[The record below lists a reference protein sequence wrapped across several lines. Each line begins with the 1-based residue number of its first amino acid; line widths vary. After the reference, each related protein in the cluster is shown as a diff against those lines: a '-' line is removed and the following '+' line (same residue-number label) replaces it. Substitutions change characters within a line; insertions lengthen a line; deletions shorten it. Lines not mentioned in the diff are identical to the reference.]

1 MVAGGRTDI
10 PYGMGLT
17 ILGALAQLLEVDRV
31 GVEADVREVPDHSA
45 AALDRAPRPI
55 LLKQTRTI
63 MLFVASCGHLNGLTC
78 AGAGDAV
85 WSACLTTMPCTNF
98 LASLS
103 CRNASKVEIH
113 GVKKPYPRP
122 TSALPK
128 MPSPSQ
134 RPNSTGS
141 AKSTASFRPALMRSV
156 LELKRGLQGN
166 NDQSNSMTATI
177 YWSREDA
184 TGDRKK
190 FWKKGAFR

>member
-1 MVAGGRTDI
+1 MVAGERTDI

-31 GVEADVREVPDHSA
+31 GVEADVREVPDHRA
-45 AALDRAPRPI
+45 AALDRAPRPV
-55 LLKQTRTI
+55 LLKQSGTI
-63 MLFVASCGHLNGLTC
+63 SDNNVVGCQLRAPEWFDCLV
-78 AGAGDAV
+78 
-85 WSACLTTMPCTNF
+85 CLTTMPCTNF

-166 NDQSNSMTATI
+166 KPTTI
-177 YWSREDA
+177 SQ
-184 TGDRKK
+184 TV
-190 FWKKGAFR
+190 